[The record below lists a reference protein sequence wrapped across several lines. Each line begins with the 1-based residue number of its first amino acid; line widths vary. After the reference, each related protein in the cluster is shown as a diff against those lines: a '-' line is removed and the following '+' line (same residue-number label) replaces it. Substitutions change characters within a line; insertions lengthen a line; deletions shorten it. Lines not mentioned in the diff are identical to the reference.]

1 MRLFL
6 LLLVAFSFQTLVFG
20 QRVYNT
26 KYAKNEVKIDGDLN
40 EPLWAEGEW
49 ATDFI
54 ENYPHVGA
62 KATRKTECKLL
73 YSDDAIYF
81 AAKVYDDKD
90 SISYFLTQR
99 DNFGNADYVGL
110 TIDTYGNYLNAFAF
124 YVTPSG
130 VELDALVNEEDFDYS
145 WNAVWKSRVMKTD
158 FGWQVE
164 MRIPYSAIRFPNK
177 EVQTWN
183 INFERQIRR
192 NREVHYWNPVD
203 PTKYGEI
210 AQSGKLEGMRDIK
223 PPLRLSFSPY
233 VINYV
238 ESTYDYGAQKQVL
251 NNRLTGGM
259 DLKWGLNDAFTLDMT
274 LVPDFGQTVSD
285 QNVLNLGPYEVQFA
299 ENRSFFKEGFDLFGI
314 GGVFYSRRIGGT
326 PFYQNRPYSGLKT
339 DQGEKVVS
347 SASRAPL
354 LNGAKISGR
363 TKSGLG
369 VGFFN
374 AIEGETHAEIEN
386 LSGER
391 RRELTN
397 PFTNYNVAVL
407 SQNLRNNGRVSFLNT
422 NVTRAGEARDANVSV
437 FSSQLFSKDRNF
449 NVQTVYKISDV
460 MEAGGHD
467 LGHSF
472 FTQIAKVQGQF
483 NYGFSYFEE
492 SENYDPN
499 DLGYLQSNNS
509 RNYNLNLQ
517 WTDFKPKG
525 RILRKFINGNVQ
537 YRELYFPKLYSS
549 LSMEGNAI
557 ITFRNFMS
565 INANADYYP
574 FGYKDFFE
582 SRSFGKPVNFN
593 PSVRYGG
600 WISSDYSKP
609 FALDVNARRRDY
621 IQDGL
626 RYSTLTVSPRFN
638 LSNRLFIVY
647 RAQYE
652 LYQNDYGYVRPI
664 EPTDAIIMGT
674 RDRDI
679 VTNTLQGE
687 LVFTKRMGVN
697 ISLRHYWQRV
707 EYLSFSDLLD
717 NGDRVVSSYN
727 PVNENGDFAHN
738 TSYNAFTVDINYKWV
753 FFPGCEFL
761 IFFKNNIFSSINGL
775 DDTYFSTFDSLF
787 DQPQINSISAKFL
800 VFVDALY
807 FKGNK
812 KRGNQ

>member
-1 MRLFL
+1 MRW
-6 LLLVAFSFQTLVFG
+6 LVLISFTIFALIHCFG
-20 QRVYNT
+20 QRVYST
-26 KYAKNEVKIDGDLN
+26 KYAKSEIKIDGDLN
-40 EPLWAEGEW
+40 EMLWTEGEW

-54 ENYPHVGA
+54 ENYPNVGQP
-62 KATRKTECKLL
+62 ATRKTECKIL
-73 YSDDAIYF
+73 YSDDALYF

-90 SISYFLTQR
+90 SISYFLTER

-130 VELDALVNEEDFDYS
+130 VELDALVNEENFDYS

-210 AQSGKLEGMRDIK
+210 AQSGKMIGMRDVT

-238 ESTYDYGAQKQVL
+238 ESTYDVASEKQVL

-299 ENRSFFKEGFDLFGI
+299 ENRSFFTEGFDLFGI
-314 GGVFYSRRIGGT
+314 GGVFYSRRIGGS
-326 PFYQNRPYSGLKT
+326 PFYQSKPYQNLGT
-339 DQGEKVVS
+339 GERVVS
-347 SASRAPL
+347 SSAKAPL
-354 LNGAKISGR
+354 LNGTKISGR
-363 TKSGLG
+363 TKGGLG

-374 AIEGETHAEIEN
+374 AIEGQTFAEIEDLDGN
-386 LSGER
+386 R

-397 PFTNYNVAVL
+397 PLTNYNVAVF
-407 SQNLRNNGRVSFLNT
+407 SQNLANNGRISFLNT
-422 NVTRAGEARDANVSV
+422 NVTRSGEAKDANVSV
-437 FSSQLFSKDRNF
+437 FNSQVFSKDRNYS
-449 NVQTVYKISDV
+449 VQTVYKVSDI
-460 MEAGGHD
+460 MEGGAHD
-467 LGHSF
+467 LGHNFS
-472 FTQIAKVQGQF
+472 TAIAKVQGQF
-483 NYGFSYFEE
+483 TYSFMYYEE
-492 SENYDPN
+492 SETYDPN
-499 DLGYLQSNNS
+499 DLGFLQSNNS
-509 RNYNLNLQ
+509 RSYTLGAQ

-525 RILRKFINGNVQ
+525 RILRKFVNASSY
-537 YRELYFPKLYSS
+537 YRELYFPNLFSS
-549 LSMEGNAI
+549 VNVDANAI
-557 ITFRNFMS
+557 VTFRNFMS
-565 INANADYYP
+565 INFNGDYFP
-574 FGYKDFFE
+574 FGNIDYFE

-593 PSVRYGG
+593 PSFRLGG

-609 FALDVNARRRDY
+609 FAIDINVRRREY
-621 IQDGL
+621 IQDDL
-626 RYSTLTVSPRFN
+626 TYSQINISPRFN

-652 LYQNDYGYVRPI
+652 LYQSDYGYVRPI
-664 EPTDAIIMGT
+664 TPTETIILGT

-679 VTNTLQGE
+679 VTNTLRGE
-687 LVFTKRMGVN
+687 LVFTKRMGLNVS
-697 ISLRHYWQRV
+697 IRHYWQRV
-707 EYLSFSDLLD
+707 EYLSFNSLES
-717 NGDRVVSSYN
+717 NGDRGATAYS
-727 PVNENGDFAHN
+727 PVTDNGDFAHN
-738 TSYNAFTVDINYKWV
+738 TSYNAFTVDVNYKWV

-761 IFFKNNIFSSINGL
+761 VFFKNNIFSSINGL
-775 DDTYFSTFDSLF
+775 DPTYFSTFDTLF
-787 DQPQINSISAKFL
+787 DQPQINSISGKFL

-807 FKGNK
+807 LKRNK
-812 KRGNQ
+812 KRGNI

>member
-1 MRLFL
+1 MRWYVL
-6 LLLVAFSFQTLVFG
+6 LLFAFYAQMHCYG

-26 KYAKNEVKIDGDLN
+26 KYAKSEIKIDGELTEDL
-40 EPLWAEGEW
+40 WSEGEW

-54 ENYPHVGA
+54 ENYPNVGQ
-62 KATRKTECKLL
+62 KATRKTECKIL

-81 AAKVYDDKD
+81 AAKVYDDAD

-130 VELDALVNEEDFDYS
+130 VELDALVNEESFDYS
-145 WNAVWKSRVMKTD
+145 WNAVWKSRVAKTD

-164 MRIPYSAIRFPNK
+164 MRIPYMAIRFPNK

-183 INFERQIRR
+183 IIFERQIRR

-210 AQSGKLEGMRDIK
+210 AQSGKMLGMRNIK

-233 VINYV
+233 VINSV
-238 ESTYDYGAQKQVL
+238 ESNYDYTQQKQVV

-285 QNVLNLGPYEVQFA
+285 QKILNLGPYEVQFA
-299 ENRSFFKEGFDLFGI
+299 ENRSFFTEGFDLFGI

-326 PFYQNRPYSGLKT
+326 PFYQSKPYQNLNSE
-339 DQGEKVVS
+339 QNERVVS
-347 SASRAPL
+347 ESARAPL
-354 LNGAKISGR
+354 LNGTKISGR
-363 TKSGLG
+363 TKGGLG

-374 AIEGETHAEIEN
+374 AIEGETYATIEN
-386 LSGER
+386 GQGDQ

-397 PFTNYNVAVL
+397 PYTNYNVAVF
-407 SQNLRNNGRVSFLNT
+407 SQNLVNNGRISFLNT
-422 NVTRAGEARDANVSV
+422 NVTRSGEARDANVSV
-437 FSSQLFSKDRNF
+437 FNSQLFSKDRNYS
-449 NVQTVYKISDV
+449 VQTIYKLSDI
-460 MEAGGHD
+460 MENGGHN

-472 FTQIAKVQGQF
+472 FTQVSKVQGQF
-483 NYGFSYFEE
+483 NYGFSYYEE
-492 SENYDPN
+492 SETYDPN

-509 RNYNLNLQ
+509 RSYNLEMR

-525 RILRKFINGNVQ
+525 RILRKFVNSNVQ

-549 LSMEGNAI
+549 VSVDGNAI
-557 ITFRNFMS
+557 VTFRNFMS
-565 INANADYYP
+565 VNVNADCYP
-574 FGYKDFFE
+574 FGYKDYFE
-582 SRSFGKPVNFN
+582 ARSFGQAVNFN
-593 PSVRYGG
+593 PSVGYGG

-609 FALDVNARRRDY
+609 FALDVNVNRRDY
-621 IQDGL
+621 LQDEL
-626 RYSTLTVSPRFN
+626 TYSTLSVAPRFN
-638 LSNRLFIVY
+638 VSNRLFLVY

-652 LYQNDYGYVRPI
+652 LYESDYGYVRPVTSM
-664 EPTDAIIMGT
+664 EPIILGT
-674 RDRDI
+674 RNRDI
-679 VTNTLQGE
+679 VTNTVRGE
-687 LVFTKRMGVN
+687 LVFTKRMGLN

-707 EYLSFSDLLD
+707 EYLFFSELQA
-717 NGDRVVSSYN
+717 NGDRIKSGYN
-727 PVNENGDFAHN
+727 PVNEDGYFVHN
-738 TSYNAFTVDINYKWV
+738 TSYNAFTVDLNYKWV

-761 IFFKNNIFSSINGL
+761 IFFKNNIFSSIGEL
-775 DDTYFSTFDSLF
+775 DENYFSTFNSLF
-787 DQPQINSISAKFL
+787 DQPQVNSISGKIL

-807 FKGNK
+807 LRGKK
-812 KRGNQ
+812 KRGN